1 MATEIIPDLV
11 KAENPDNQKL
21 ANLLDGKLW
30 DELKKNVGTG
40 GGLAEFEAALDK
52 LINK

>member
-1 MATEIIPDLV
+1 MSTEIIPDLV

-30 DELKKNVGTG
+30 DELKKSMGKS
-40 GGLAEFEAALDK
+40 GGLVEFEAAFDK
-52 LINK
+52 LVNK